1 MNRTDDIATE
11 KVKTAPNE
19 DEARIERLLRANR
32 RSPIVSLLPHLVLIA
47 LIIIMPRW
55 VFKPDESGSNY
66 VLYVLA
72 QVGINTI
79 LAVGLNLLMGY
90 AGQVS
95 LGHAAF
101 YGLGAYVSAR
111 LTVDPTLQPM
121 PAGVILP
128 IAAAVGIMAATS
140 ALISIMRLATW
151 RLMLSAGGFAAVA
164 LAAIHYSSRLWIPAV
179 IFLAV
184 CVGLAICLR
193 VSARK
198 IALCYV
204 LGIVTGLIFFW
215 LLKATIARGGL
226 SPWIAMA
233 AGVVFTSLVAHL
245 IGSQALRLHGNY
257 LAMATLGFG
266 IIVSIVF
273 REWADVTQGTSGM
286 TGIPGLQIAGKPIES
301 DVAMFYLIWAAA
313 VIVIILSSNII
324 NSRIGRAFRA
334 VHGSEVAAATLGVD
348 VNRYK
353 IQVFV
358 LSAALASIAGS
369 LYAHRVTVVTPD
381 TFGFKFSIELVVM
394 VVVGGMASVWGA
406 VIGAAVITILGELLS
421 RFGQSQLGGLPV
433 ALSDLDV
440 VAFGLILVLIMVYM
454 PGGIV
459 RGVADFGR
467 FLARF
472 VGGRQGEQT
481 EKSLS

>member
-1 MNRTDDIATE
+1 LRRNTDVETGNTKA
-11 KVKTAPNE
+11 VS
-19 DEARIERLLRANR
+19 IEREDNIEELLRANR
-32 RSPIVSLLPHLVLIA
+32 RSPFIGILPHLFLIVLIIV
-47 LIIIMPRW
+47 LPRY

-121 PAGVILP
+121 PSGVIPP
-128 IAAAVGIMAATS
+128 IAVAVGIMASTS
-140 ALISIMRLATW
+140 ALISIMKLSTW
-151 RLMLSAGGFAAVA
+151 RLLVSAGGFAVAALVAVNS
-164 LAAIHYSSRLWIPAV
+164 LPRLWLPIAIFPLVCAV
-179 IFLAV
+179 LAF
-184 CVGLAICLR
+184 CL
-193 VSARK
+193 K
-198 IALCYV
+198 ISLRRILLCYI
-204 LGIVTGLIFFW
+204 LGIAAGLVFFW
-215 LLKATIARGGL
+215 LLRMTIAKGGI

-233 AGVVFTSLVAHL
+233 AGVLFTSLMAHL

-286 TGIPGLQIAGKPIES
+286 TGIPGLEIAGRPIES
-301 DVAMFYLIWAAA
+301 DVSLFYLIWATA
-313 VIVIILSSNII
+313 VIVLILSANII

-334 VHGSEVAAATLGVD
+334 VHGSETAAATLGVD

-353 IQVFV
+353 VQVFV

-406 VIGAAVITILGELLS
+406 VVGAAVITVLGELLS

-440 VAFGLILVLIMVYM
+440 VAFGLILILIMVYM

-459 RGVADFGR
+459 RGVSDLGR
-467 FLARF
+467 FIMR
-472 VGGRQGEQT
+472 VMTGKQRGQT